1 MIFKYKLYSFFE
13 FLFIIY
19 ILIFLFFFF
28 LFTVIN
34 AAEKCPQFIFSHQE
48 KTLNT
53 IRDIFTN
60 LL

>member
-13 FLFIIY
+13 FIIY
-19 ILIFLFFFF
+19 YLYINFF

-34 AAEKCPQFIFSHQE
+34 AAEKCPRFIFSHQE